1 MSPTP
6 GPTPAP
12 TPAPTL
18 APAGGARSP
27 SRRIVLRGAF
37 TAAVVTGTAVALLP
51 LLDREPD
58 ADTAAP
64 PAPAPEG
71 PGQTTEQFA
80 EMYRGREIR
89 GTATVIVPAGGPQAP
104 AGDRAAL
111 PAEPVTEIRIDG
123 RPLHVMRRA
132 DGTYLSDVTHYE
144 SFPTLRETA
153 RAAVDE
159 LGAARLA
166 PPAAHRM

>member
-6 GPTPAP
+6 AKP
-12 TPAPTL
+12 
-18 APAGGARSP
+18 GGTRVP

-51 LLDREPD
+51 LFDREQ
-58 ADTAAP
+58 ADTAR
-64 PAPAPEG
+64 PAPGADGTGSTAE
-71 PGQTTEQFA
+71 EFA

-89 GTATVIVPAGGPQAP
+89 GTASVLVPAGAP
-104 AGDRAAL
+104 DEDRPAFAAV
-111 PAEPVTEIRIDG
+111 PATEIRIDG

-132 DGTYLSDVTHYE
+132 DGTYLSDVRHYE
-144 SFPTLRETA
+144 SYPTLLETA

-159 LGAARLA
+159 LGTARLA
-166 PPAAHRM
+166 HPVAHRM

>member
-6 GPTPAP
+6 AKP
-12 TPAPTL
+12 
-18 APAGGARSP
+18 GGTRVP

-51 LLDREPD
+51 LLDREQD
-58 ADTAAP
+58 AAAR
-64 PAPAPEG
+64 PAPGPEG
-71 PGQTTEQFA
+71 PGSTEEEASTTEEFA

-89 GTATVIVPAGGPQAP
+89 GTATVIVPAGAP
-104 AGDRAAL
+104 DDGRVAVA
-111 PAEPVTEIRIDG
+111 AEPVTEIRIDG

-132 DGTYLSDVTHYE
+132 DGTYLSDVRHYE
-144 SFPTLRETA
+144 SYPTLLETA

-159 LGAARLA
+159 LGNAGLA
-166 PPAAHRM
+166 PPAAHHM

>member
-6 GPTPAP
+6 AKP
-12 TPAPTL
+12 
-18 APAGGARSP
+18 GGTRVP

-37 TAAVVTGTAVALLP
+37 TAAVVTGTAGALLP
-51 LLDREPD
+51 LLDREQ
-58 ADTAAP
+58 AVAAR
-64 PAPAPEG
+64 PAAGPEAAGSG
-71 PGQTTEQFA
+71 PGARTAKKSTTEEFA

-89 GTATVIVPAGGPQAP
+89 GTATVVVPAGVPDD
-104 AGDRAAL
+104 DRVAVAV
-111 PAEPVTEIRIDG
+111 EPVTEIRIDG

-132 DGTYLSDVTHYE
+132 DGTYLSDVRHYE
-144 SFPTLRETA
+144 SYPTLLETA

-159 LGAARLA
+159 LGAARLS